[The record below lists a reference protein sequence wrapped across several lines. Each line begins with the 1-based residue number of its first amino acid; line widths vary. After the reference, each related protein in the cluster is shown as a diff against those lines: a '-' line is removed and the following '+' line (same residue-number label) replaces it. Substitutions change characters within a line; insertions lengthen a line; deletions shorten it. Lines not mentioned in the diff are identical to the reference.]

1 MIIRRQ
7 LATLTKSRPT
17 PVKKTS
23 DATRKKYA
31 FYDLVLRTPS
41 HPQHPIEASLMSA
54 KDLTKLK
61 AHTKTRFVGNY
72 TLDNLSPE

>member
-1 MIIRRQ
+1 M
-7 LATLTKSRPT
+7 LPE
-17 PVKKTS
+17 
-23 DATRKKYA
+23 KYA

-61 AHTKTRFVGNY
+61 LIQR
-72 TLDNLSPE
+72 LDLLGITH

>member
-41 HPQHPIEASLMSA
+41 HSQHPIEASLMSA
-54 KDLTKLK
+54 KDLTKLR
-61 AHTKTRFVGNY
+61 AHTKTRFVGE
-72 TLDNLSPE
+72 LHIRQLVS